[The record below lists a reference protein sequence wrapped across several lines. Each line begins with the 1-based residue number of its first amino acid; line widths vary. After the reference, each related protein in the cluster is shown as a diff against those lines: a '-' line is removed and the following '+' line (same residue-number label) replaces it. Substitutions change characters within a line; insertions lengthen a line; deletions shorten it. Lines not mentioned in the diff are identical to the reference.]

1 MQLFSIQF
9 PTVQVRKIN
18 QLEGKIMDEKKQML
32 VKELVMKIASTKPS
46 WHNDLSRMVECFP
59 EVDKRDNS
67 SIHYDRIEELEK
79 KPLFI
84 FGGETWTAFWDL
96 PSNDEVF
103 ENILDFFE
111 TDDENGYKALVKE
124 HQKKLGTAPKAVLLV
139 TYSEELDKN
148 KLYPTVLQLEP
159 SAKPELFVV
168 VNYNK
173 K

>member
-32 VKELVMKIASTKPS
+32 VKELVTKVASSKPS
-46 WHNDLSRMVECFP
+46 WHNSLSRMVECFP
-59 EVDKRDNS
+59 EVDKRANS
-67 SIHYDRIEELEK
+67 SIRYDRIEELAK
-79 KPLFI
+79 KPLYI
-84 FGGETWTAFWDL
+84 FSGETWTAFWDL

-111 TDDENGYKALVKE
+111 TDDENGYKALAKA
-124 HQKKLGTAPKAVLLV
+124 HQKKLGTAPNAVLLV
-139 TYSEELDKN
+139 TYSEELDEN
-148 KLYPTVLQLEP
+148 KLYTTVLQLEP
-159 SAKPELFVV
+159 STMPELFVV